1 MTLSYRALTFSET
14 YKLQAPPADATTK
27 PIPNEPLPVF
37 LISLVFYLPTFL
49 ISNITSNFK
58 PLYRS
63 VCYPFMDWVPR
74 PFCPPV
80 YFPRNLDRPFHFY
93 NLQEL
98 PSSRSLRDSFC
109 FLREGTERTVC
120 DRLHQRQDQEIYN
133 AVIKPAALVSGSGQQ
148 ERSVDAIQYWLWT
161 AN

>member
-49 ISNITSNFK
+49 MSNITSNFK

-63 VCYPFMDWVPR
+63 FCYSLMD
-74 PFCPPV
+74 
-80 YFPRNLDRPFHFY
+80 
-93 NLQEL
+93 
-98 PSSRSLRDSFC
+98 
-109 FLREGTERTVC
+109 
-120 DRLHQRQDQEIYN
+120 
-133 AVIKPAALVSGSGQQ
+133 
-148 ERSVDAIQYWLWT
+148 
-161 AN
+161 